1 MWVRSE
7 KDNNIMSKTERKTK
21 EVNVIDPDKVITIK
35 NYSVQGS
42 HVILKPTQY
51 LTFEQTFE
59 SLLDT
64 MEATGIAKP
73 DDFELKPYILSS
85 LSKITERTINTFQK
99 GKEKGNNQT
108 DKQKQLMKDINK
120 MIADNAE
127 HIINGKPFYIGS
139 DGVPREG
146 SFTFTCR
153 TPDGKNRKKYIKK
166 LQDQIAKVKNE
177 SVELT
182 EDDNNK

>member
-1 MWVRSE
+1 
-7 KDNNIMSKTERKTK
+7 MSKPKNVQNKT
-21 EVNVIDPDKVITIK
+21 NVDESVDKVITFK

-64 MEATGIAKP
+64 FEATGIAKP
-73 DDFELKPYILSS
+73 DDLELKPYILTA
-85 LSKITERTINTFQK
+85 LSKITERTINTFQV

-108 DKQKQLMKDINK
+108 DKQKTLSKVINK
-120 MIADNAE
+120 LVIDEADVV
-127 HIINGKPFYIGS
+127 INGKPFYIGS

-153 TPDGKNRKKYIKK
+153 TPEGKNRKKYIAE
-166 LQDQIAKVKNE
+166 LQEQILKVKNE

-182 EDDNNK
+182 

>member
-1 MWVRSE
+1 MSKPKNVQIK
-7 KDNNIMSKTERKTK
+7 KDNVVEAI
-21 EVNVIDPDKVITIK
+21 DKVIVFK
-35 NYSVQGS
+35 NYSIQGS

-64 MEATGIAKP
+64 FEATGIAKP
-73 DDFELKPYILSS
+73 VDLELKPYILTA
-85 LSKITERTINTFQK
+85 LSKITERTINTFQV

-120 MIADNAE
+120 MIADNAD
-127 HIINGKPFYIGS
+127 HFINGKAFYIGS

-153 TPDGKNRKKYIKK
+153 TPDGRERKEYIDS
-166 LQDQIAKVKNE
+166 LQKQIAKVKNE

-182 EDDNNK
+182 EDNNNK